1 MSDDTVNTGY
11 TGSSKYEDSAI
22 CAISL
27 ADNVITIGDMISE
40 LKEEIDSMKKE
51 FEELRADC
59 IPEST
64 RRIRGIMREMDF
76 YKDEDDSDN
85 KELPTLKTP
94 EPEFMMEDDCDFDDD
109 IELEDIGE
117 IPFHPENYSGE
128 FDD

>member
-1 MSDDTVNTGY
+1 MYDYKVY
-11 TGSSKYEDSAI
+11 TGVSKDEVSEI
-22 CAISL
+22 CAVSL
-27 ADNVITIGDMISE
+27 ADNFITIEDMISE
-40 LKEEIDSMKKE
+40 LKEEIDGMKKE

-64 RRIRGIMREMDF
+64 RRIRGIMREMEF

-94 EPEFMMEDDCDFDDD
+94 EPEFMMEDDSDFDDDID

>member
-1 MSDDTVNTGY
+1 MSDDEEY
-11 TGSSKYEDSAI
+11 IGSSKYEDSAI

-27 ADNVITIGDMISE
+27 ADNVITIGDMMSE
-40 LKEEIDSMKKE
+40 LKEEIDKMKKE

-64 RRIRGIMREMDF
+64 RRIRGIMREMEF

-85 KELPTLKTP
+85 KDLPTLKTP
-94 EPEFMMEDDCDFDDD
+94 DSDFMMEDDCDFDDNID